1 MTKAEHI
8 KIILLAKFHVSE
20 WLRLHNP
27 KDEWSNRGQKQ
38 AHYDALTGLKY
49 YGFIEDFKLT
59 EKENIL
65 VKSGWR

>member
-1 MTKAEHI
+1 MTKAEQG
-8 KIILLAKFHVSE
+8 KIILLAKFHVRE
-20 WLRLHNP
+20 WLHLHSPTDAWANL
-27 KDEWSNRGQKQ
+27 GQKQ

-65 VKSGWR
+65 VKSVWK